1 MLHKP
6 HAPMVKDVIGPEHRP
21 VSDAEWRF
29 MEPFVIET
37 PRRPGR
43 PPRNHRL
50 VIDGIFWIACTGAPW
65 RSLPDEFGNWGSV
78 YRQFLRWT
86 KSGLWEALLEALRN
100 SSIQSS
106 HPDVIDVYADVD
118 RDTMTVFI
126 EQAQLVALRPRST
139 QGRPRTFTY

>member
-6 HAPMVKDVIGPEHRP
+6 QVLMVNHDTSSEHRP
-21 VSDAEWRF
+21 ISDAEWKF
-29 MEPFVIET
+29 MEPFVVET

-50 VIDGIFWIACTGAPW
+50 VVDGIFWIACTGEPW
-65 RSLPDEFGNWGSV
+65 RSLPEEYGNWGSV

-86 KSGLWEALLEALRN
+86 KGGLWEGLLEALQN
-100 SSIQSS
+100 SAGQS
-106 HPDVIDVYADVD
+106 HPDVIDVFADVD
-118 RDTMTVFI
+118 RETISEFI
-126 EQAQLVALRPRST
+126 KHAQLVALRPRST

>member
-6 HAPMVKDVIGPEHRP
+6 HIPMVKDATGPEHRAL
-21 VSDAEWRF
+21 SDAEWKF
-29 MEPFVIET
+29 MEPFVVET

-50 VIDGIFWIACTGAPW
+50 VLNGIFWISCTGAPW
-65 RSLPDEFGNWGSV
+65 RSLPSEFGNWGSV

-86 KSGLWEALLEALRN
+86 KGGLWEGLMEALENTRHLN
-100 SSIQSS
+100 
-106 HPDVIDVYADVD
+106 HPDIIDEHADVE
-118 RDTMTVFI
+118 RETMLEFV
-126 EQAQLVALRPRST
+126 QRAQLVALRPRST

>member
-6 HAPMVKDVIGPEHRP
+6 HVPMVAEVVGSAHRP
-21 VSDAEWRF
+21 ISDAEWNL
-29 MEPFVIET
+29 MESFVIEN

-50 VIDGIFWIACTGAPW
+50 VVDGIFWIACTGEPW
-65 RSLPDEFGNWGSV
+65 RNLPEEYGNWGSV

-86 KSGLWEALLEALRN
+86 KGGLWEALLEAIEN
-100 SSIQSS
+100 SRAQS
-106 HPDVIDVYADVD
+106 HPDVIDVFADID
-118 RDTMTVFI
+118 RDTMTAFI
-126 EQAQLVALRPRST
+126 KQAQLVALRPRST